1 MCNYSRN
8 KTEHVFAETGWEV
21 GRRVVQESLLGGGQA
36 EQEGVKE
43 QRAFVRFLADA

>member
-1 MCNYSRN
+1 MCL
-8 KTEHVFAETGWEV
+8 
-21 GRRVVQESLLGGGQA
+21 RRLGGKWDSEVVQESLLGGGQA